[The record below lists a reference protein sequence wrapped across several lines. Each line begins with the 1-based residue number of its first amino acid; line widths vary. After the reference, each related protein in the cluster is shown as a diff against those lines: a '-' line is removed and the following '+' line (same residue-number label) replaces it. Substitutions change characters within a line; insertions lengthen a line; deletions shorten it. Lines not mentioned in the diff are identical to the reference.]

1 MYRMFG
7 IDDMKRIVT
16 KLAFDFKK
24 INDFLF
30 PGRFIDIKIEY
41 K

>member
-16 KLAFDFKK
+16 ELAFDFKK
-24 INDFLF
+24 INDF
-30 PGRFIDIKIEY
+30 FISWKVH
-41 K
+41 